1 MLLFEQRKCRS
12 AVISNKIG
20 TAISLQGARAC
31 FLRDVPF
38 SAIYFPMY
46 AHTKAR
52 LADEGGY
59 NTPLSLLVSG
69 AIAGVPAAALVTPA
83 DVIKTRLQVYAARS
97 ALAL

>member
-1 MLLFEQRKCRS
+1 MTRELEKLLIF
-12 AVISNKIG
+12 
-20 TAISLQGARAC
+20 QGAKAC
-31 FLRDVPF
+31 FLRDIPF
-38 SAIYFPMY
+38 SAIYFPTY

-83 DVIKTRLQVYAARS
+83 DVIKTRLQVHFLY
-97 ALAL
+97 

>member
-1 MLLFEQRKCRS
+1 MTRKLEKLLIF
-12 AVISNKIG
+12 
-20 TAISLQGARAC
+20 QGAKAC
-31 FLRDVPF
+31 FLRDIPF
-38 SAIYFPMY
+38 SAIYFPSY

-83 DVIKTRLQVYAARS
+83 DVIKTRLQVYF
-97 ALAL
+97 LY

>member
-1 MLLFEQRKCRS
+1 
-12 AVISNKIG
+12 
-20 TAISLQGARAC
+20 
-31 FLRDVPF
+31 
-38 SAIYFPMY
+38 MY

-83 DVIKTRLQVYAARS
+83 DVIKTRLQVHLSSILKISHFFYESVVACDLGRS
-97 ALAL
+97 

>member
-1 MLLFEQRKCRS
+1 
-12 AVISNKIG
+12 
-20 TAISLQGARAC
+20 
-31 FLRDVPF
+31 
-38 SAIYFPMY
+38 MY

-83 DVIKTRLQVYAARS
+83 DVIKTRLQVHFS
-97 ALAL
+97 L

>member
-1 MLLFEQRKCRS
+1 
-12 AVISNKIG
+12 
-20 TAISLQGARAC
+20 
-31 FLRDVPF
+31 
-38 SAIYFPMY
+38 MY

-83 DVIKTRLQVYAARS
+83 DVIKTRLQVYFLPILNKNIAIS
-97 ALAL
+97 LMILLLCVI

>member
-1 MLLFEQRKCRS
+1 
-12 AVISNKIG
+12 
-20 TAISLQGARAC
+20 
-31 FLRDVPF
+31 
-38 SAIYFPMY
+38 MY

-83 DVIKTRLQVYAARS
+83 DVIKTRLQVYFSHSNYQYIQNLPLFYDLAVIYICVLGRS
-97 ALAL
+97 